1 MYNDFE
7 IKNSEVFSEIKIIT
21 PDVFQDNRG
30 FIFTDFLDSFF
41 KDSFTPKLNFVH
53 SKYAYNNVKVLRG
66 IHGDFDSYK
75 LVQCVYGEVLQVV
88 VDCRIDSPNYLKHE
102 SFVLNHLRPEM
113 ILMPPGFGNA
123 FLVKSDFA
131 VYNYKL
137 AYQGK
142 YNDFDK
148 QFTYKWN
155 DKRININWPIKD
167 PVLSNRDK

>member
-1 MYNDFE
+1 MYNDFK
-7 IKNSEVFSEIKIIT
+7 IKNSEIFSEIKIIT
-21 PDVFQDNRG
+21 PDVFEDNRG
-30 FIFTDFLDSFF
+30 VIFTDFLDSFF
-41 KDSFTPKLNFVH
+41 IENFTPELKFVH
-53 SKYAYNNVKVLRG
+53 SKYAYNNEKVLRG

-75 LVQCVYGEVLQVV
+75 LVQCVYGEILQVV
-88 VDCRIDSPNYLKHE
+88 VDCRKDSLNYLKHD
-102 SFVLNHLRPEM
+102 SFILSHMKPEM

-137 AYQGK
+137 AYEGA
-142 YNDFDK
+142 YNDHDK